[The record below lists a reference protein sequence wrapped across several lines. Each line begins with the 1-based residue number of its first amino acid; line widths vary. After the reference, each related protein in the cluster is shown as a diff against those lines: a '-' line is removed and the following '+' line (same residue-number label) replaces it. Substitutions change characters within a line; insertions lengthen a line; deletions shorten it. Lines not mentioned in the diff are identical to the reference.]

1 MAHSRFIQLFR
12 KRFSEKLC
20 TRQSRKVLW
29 DMINALSVTLWLSNL
44 RLLLSFST
52 RKHTSTASRVILW
65 NFFEKQWT
73 QDQSRAL
80 FPTTFLEIAVYGCT
94 FYRNFFGLTRMQI
107 AKIVNS
113 YVSKHSPVPCRDMS
127 LLKGCT
133 TKGYRKD
140 KKKTISNKAEHY
152 SNLFTSSITIT
163 ISFILMETAI
173 VITTG
178 CSTEYPT
185 QRGGGG
191 TKY

>member
-1 MAHSRFIQLFR
+1 
-12 KRFSEKLC
+12 
-20 TRQSRKVLW
+20 
-29 DMINALSVTLWLSNL
+29 
-44 RLLLSFST
+44 
-52 RKHTSTASRVILW
+52 
-65 NFFEKQWT
+65 
-73 QDQSRAL
+73 
-80 FPTTFLEIAVYGCT
+80 
-94 FYRNFFGLTRMQI
+94 MQI

-113 YVSKHSPVPCRDMS
+113 YVSKDSPALCRNLS

-140 KKKTISNKAEHY
+140 NKKTISNKAEHY

-178 CSTEYPT
+178 CSIEYPT

-191 TKY
+191 IKY